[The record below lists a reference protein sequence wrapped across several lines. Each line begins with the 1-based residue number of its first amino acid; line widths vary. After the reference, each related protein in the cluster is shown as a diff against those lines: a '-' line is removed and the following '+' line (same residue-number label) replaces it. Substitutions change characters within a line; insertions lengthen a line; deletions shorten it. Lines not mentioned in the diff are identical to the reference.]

1 MYYIT
6 GASNDLELLEI
17 TDCLTRK
24 TSVITGKQFDGRDD
38 VIGKRQQGKF
48 YSCTEVPDEGELDLL
63 LEEYTNGIKHEEDGR
78 YFLFIPVSEVKTITK
93 PIYVVT
99 RYKGDG
105 HGPWKLYML
114 KKTDRGAT
122 RIPEQAYQTEDK
134 GEAIRKANSI
144 NDYYT
149 KQKWPPADYRVRTLT
164 ETIALM
170 QKDDQISRY

>member
-6 GASNDLELLEI
+6 GASYDLTLLEV
-17 TDCLTRK
+17 TCCLTRR
-24 TSVITGKQFDGRDD
+24 TELVTDKQFEAREDMFEQ
-38 VIGKRQQGKF
+38 GKRNKY

-63 LEEYTNGIKHEEDGR
+63 LESYPNGIKHEEEGR
-78 YFLFIPVSEVKTITK
+78 YFLFIPISSVRSISK

-122 RIPEQAYQTEDK
+122 RTPEQAYQTEDK

-144 NDYYT
+144 NAYYE
-149 KQKWPPADYRVRTLT
+149 KNKWPPADYKVRTLT

-170 QKDDQISRY
+170 QRDDQIK